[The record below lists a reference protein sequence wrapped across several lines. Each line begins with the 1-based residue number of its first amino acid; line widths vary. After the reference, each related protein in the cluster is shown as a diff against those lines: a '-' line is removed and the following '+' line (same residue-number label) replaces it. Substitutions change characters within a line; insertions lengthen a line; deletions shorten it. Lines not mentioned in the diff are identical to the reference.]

1 MGMDMSMV
9 CIKIHCTKTKYNC
22 VFVSDCWLPVSEPG
36 SLYQTDGPPAV
47 FVSISVRVA
56 CDMFGAFA
64 DRVLHIPR
72 PSVM

>member
-1 MGMDMSMV
+1 MGMNMV
-9 CIKIHCTKTKYNC
+9 YIKMDCTKNKIQLR
-22 VFVSDCWLPVSEPG
+22 FVSDCWLPVLESG
-36 SLYQTDGPPAV
+36 SLYHTDGPPAV